1 MSASKDSS
9 VSAHAFVES
18 ASDPTMVI
26 CGTCPMGHGRAI
38 RTPAPTAR
46 SSCPI
51 GQKRGEGETSRL
63 PREPLRTTVRRA

>member
-26 CGTCPMGHGRAI
+26 WHLPHGSRSRDPDTGADGAVVVPHRAE
-38 RTPAPTAR
+38 AR
-46 SSCPI
+46 
-51 GQKRGEGETSRL
+51 
-63 PREPLRTTVRRA
+63 